1 MPVNVMHHTP
11 EGPIMTTDTITDA
24 GTGAVPADQAAVAS
38 RRWAWWGVAAGVLG
52 VIGTIVTLV
61 NAEDP
66 TPDGVASLDPGMYHL
81 GGAAGYLVVACLL
94 VTASAWRARVARLM
108 PTSIAARV
116 VADGLTASAGA
127 LALGYG
133 WKLAMGLYLDGGA
146 NAGQFDNNGLFV
158 YFMLNDF
165 GPFIGW
171 LGVVVAAGAVVVL
184 GLKERAVPRWI
195 GFVSVIPVLGVL
207 AMGLGVGVAG
217 FPGMVGPLWMIVTF
231 AALALRR
238 TAGSR

>member
-1 MPVNVMHHTP
+1 MHHEP
-11 EGPIMTTDTITDA
+11 EGTTMTTDTLT
-24 GTGAVPADQAAVAS
+24 GGQPGAVPAEAAIAS

-52 VIGTIVTLV
+52 IIGTIVTLV
-61 NAEDP
+61 NDTHP
-66 TPDGVASLDPGMYHL
+66 TPDSVAALDPGTYHV
-81 GGAAGYLVVACLL
+81 GGAVGYLAVAALL
-94 VTASAWRARVARLM
+94 VTAAAWRARVARLI
-108 PTSIAARV
+108 PASIAARV

-146 NAGQFDNNGLFV
+146 NAGQFDKLGLFV
-158 YFMLNDF
+158 YFVLNDF

-171 LGVVVAAGAVVVL
+171 LGVVVAAGAMVVL

-207 AMGLGVGVAG
+207 AMALGLGVAG
-217 FPGMVGPLWMIVTF
+217 FPGIVGPLWMIVTF
-231 AALALRR
+231 GALALRR
-238 TAGSR
+238 TTGNR

>member
-1 MPVNVMHHTP
+1 
-11 EGPIMTTDTITDA
+11 MTTDTHAARPGGQTLDDRA
-24 GTGAVPADQAAVAS
+24 ADESAVS

-52 VIGTIVTLV
+52 VIGTLVTLV
-61 NAEDP
+61 NADDP
-66 TPDGVASLDPGMYHL
+66 TPDGVASLDPGLYHV
-81 GGAAGYLVVACLL
+81 GGAAGYLAVACLL
-94 VTASAWRARVARLM
+94 VTAAAWRVRVARLT
-108 PTSIAARV
+108 PASIAARV

-146 NAGQFDNNGLFV
+146 NAGQFDKNGLFV

-171 LGVVVAAGAVVVL
+171 LGVVVAAGATVVL
-184 GLKERAVPRWI
+184 GVRERAVPRWL

-207 AMGLGVGVAG
+207 AASLGAGVAG
-217 FPGMVGPLWMIVTF
+217 FPGMVGPLWMIVAF
-231 AALALRR
+231 GALALRR
-238 TAGSR
+238 TTGGRA

>member
-1 MPVNVMHHTP
+1 
-11 EGPIMTTDTITDA
+11 MTTDSFTEAPGHQRAGAPSTDD
-24 GTGAVPADQAAVAS
+24 TAVAS

-52 VIGTIVTLV
+52 LIGTLVTLV
-61 NAEDP
+61 NDDDP
-66 TPDGVASLDPGMYHL
+66 TPDSVATLDPGMYHL
-81 GGAAGYLVVACLL
+81 GGAAGYLAVAALL
-94 VTASAWRARVARLM
+94 VTAAAWRTRVARLL
-108 PTSIAARV
+108 PASIAARV

-146 NAGQFDNNGLFV
+146 NAGMFDKNGLFV

-171 LGVVVAAGAVVVL
+171 LGVVVAAGAMVAL

-195 GFVSVIPVLGVL
+195 GFVSVIPVLAVL
-207 AMGLGVGVAG
+207 VTSLGTGVAG

-231 AALALRR
+231 GALALRR
-238 TAGSR
+238 TTGGRA